1 MRPDSALTAFL
12 PTALRMKR
20 PIVNGGRDST
30 AKVQRSHDSTNS
42 VGGIFNTSL
51 TVSAADQKLSGL
63 QGKGGAVEDAYLNF
77 LDEIDELTGN
87 S

>member
-1 MRPDSALTAFL
+1 M
-12 PTALRMKR
+12 
-20 PIVNGGRDST
+20 
-30 AKVQRSHDSTNS
+30 AKVPRSHDGKSCFEGTSSTNLMVS
-42 VGGIFNTSL
+42 VT
-51 TVSAADQKLSGL
+51 DQKASGL